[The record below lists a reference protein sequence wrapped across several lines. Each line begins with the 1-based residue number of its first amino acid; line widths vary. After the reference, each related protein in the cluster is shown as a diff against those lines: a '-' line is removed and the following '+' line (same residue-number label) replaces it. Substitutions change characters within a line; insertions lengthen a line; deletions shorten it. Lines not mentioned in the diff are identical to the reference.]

1 MKKLLSIAFLAIG
14 MMVNAQGFGTKEYF
28 TASISVDPNATIK
41 ESSPNLVAELEL
53 VNYWMYVKASIQVL
67 PDLEGGYFDYGGGLG
82 LNLYLDRFETI
93 RTYAGGRLGVIKRG
107 GESYPLAGY
116 EAGIDFNLTETMFIG
131 LRGTGDYREDF
142 QYWGGEAET
151 RYSGFIRVGFKF

>member
-93 RTYAGGRLGVIKRG
+93 RTYAGGRLGVIK
-107 GESYPLAGY
+107 S
-116 EAGIDFNLTETMFIG
+116 
-131 LRGTGDYREDF
+131 GD
-142 QYWGGEAET
+142 A
-151 RYSGFIRVGFKF
+151 IRSKTKQTKQML